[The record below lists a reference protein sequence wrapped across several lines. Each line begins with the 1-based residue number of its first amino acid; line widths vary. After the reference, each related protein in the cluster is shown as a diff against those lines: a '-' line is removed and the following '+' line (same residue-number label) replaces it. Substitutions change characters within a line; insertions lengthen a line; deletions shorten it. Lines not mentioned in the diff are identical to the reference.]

1 MLNVQGLV
9 SKNVC
14 KLDSPEIK
22 SIFENNDL
30 VLFTETWS
38 SDLYDYN
45 VNGFESVILHR
56 TAKNTVRNVP
66 PVD

>member
-30 VLFTETWS
+30 ILFTETWS

-45 VNGFESVILHR
+45 VNGFESVIF
-56 TAKNTVRNVP
+56 A
-66 PVD
+66 

>member
-22 SIFENNDL
+22 SIFEMI
-30 VLFTETWS
+30 LFTETWS

-45 VNGFESVILHR
+45 VNGFESVIF
-56 TAKNTVRNVP
+56 A
-66 PVD
+66 